1 MKASLIT
8 ASLCLIISYS
18 GIAQFQIGFYGGP
31 LMSNVTERNSSDGGT
46 TLPFATVN
54 YRPMMG
60 FHFSIPVAYQFN
72 NHFALQL
79 EAGYQRFSYIKDQT
93 VSIPEQYISR
103 LDLEQR
109 IRINYI
115 NTSILGKL
123 STGGSQFELHVIAG
137 PTIGFSGSGNVES
150 TETINY
156 LDNSTYE
163 QWSAKSF
170 SANESIYNK
179 REFGLTIGVG
189 AAIPLPYYKVFL
201 EARQYQS
208 FTTLISTE
216 NIRMSN
222 WSMHLGVLFPLY

>member
-1 MKASLIT
+1 MKTILIT
-8 ASLCLIISYS
+8 ATLSLMITYS
-18 GIAQFQIGFYGGP
+18 GITQFQIGFYGGP
-31 LMSNVTERNSSDGGT
+31 LMSNVIERSPSDGGT

-72 NHFALQL
+72 HHFAIQV

-103 LDLEQR
+103 IDLEER
-109 IRINYI
+109 IRINYL
-115 NTSILGKL
+115 NTSVLGKL

-137 PTIGFSGSGNVES
+137 PTVGFSGSGNVES
-150 TETINY
+150 TEVVSY
-156 LDNSTYE
+156 LDNTNYE

-170 SANESIYNK
+170 SAEESVYNK
-179 REFGLTIGVG
+179 RDFGLTIGVG
-189 AAIPLPYYKVFL
+189 AAVPLPYYKVFL

-208 FTTLISTE
+208 FTKLISTE
-216 NIRMSN
+216 NIKMSN